1 MIAFAAAL
9 AGTFQYDDF
18 ALLSDPGITSPGG
31 WVDCFRLLQ
40 TRPLTWFSFWL
51 NYQTAGEH
59 AWVWHAVN
67 LILHV
72 AVALL
77 LWDVLRRLIA
87 PQAALIAALI
97 FAAHPMMAEPVNYI
111 FARGTLLAALFGLLA
126 VRSWTAPSLS
136 RLGKAEFGAAEF
148 GAAGGGTAERFGAE
162 WSAVAWFAAA
172 MLAKEEA
179 AALPVFLVLL
189 DWSRGRRLRLRPFG
203 SMFGVALVL
212 GLRVVWATSV
222 IAGSQAGA
230 QAGISP
236 LAYFAVQGVAIW
248 RYLRMLVL
256 PWGFTVDVEI
266 ARPPWALA
274 VLAWLGIAAVC
285 VAAARRFRDL
295 RAGFW
300 LLGGLVLLAPSSSI
314 LPASD
319 VAADRRLYLPMI
331 ALSAAIALVVLRVD
345 RRVLVLGLVAL
356 VGISFRYSLV
366 WRTPEALWSEAKEYA
381 PDKIRPR
388 LQLARALPPEGA
400 LRELAEAARMAPGD
414 SDIATEQGRVWLTA
428 GRPAE
433 ALAAFGR
440 ALALDPGDARAL
452 NNRGTALA
460 ALGQMSAARGDFER
474 ALERDPCLY
483 DARVN
488 LKRLGLGDA
497 PATGACRY
505 TPGELAELER

>member
-1 MIAFAAAL
+1 LGTEESGTTKFGTTKFGV
-9 AGTFQYDDF
+9 AG
-18 ALLSDPGITSPGG
+18 S
-31 WVDCFRLLQ
+31 
-40 TRPLTWFSFWL
+40 
-51 NYQTAGEH
+51 
-59 AWVWHAVN
+59 
-67 LILHV
+67 
-72 AVALL
+72 
-77 LWDVLRRLIA
+77 
-87 PQAALIAALI
+87 
-97 FAAHPMMAEPVNYI
+97 
-111 FARGTLLAALFGLLA
+111 
-126 VRSWTAPSLS
+126 
-136 RLGKAEFGAAEF
+136 
-148 GAAGGGTAERFGAE
+148 GAAGLGAAERFGAE
-162 WSAVAWFAAA
+162 WAAVAWFSAA

-189 DWSRGRRLRLRPFG
+189 DWSRGRKLPLPPLG
-203 SMFGVALVL
+203 AMFGVALAF
-212 GLRVVWATSV
+212 GLRVVWATSA

-266 ARPPWALA
+266 ARPHWALA
-274 VLAWLGIAAVC
+274 ALAWLGIAAVC
-285 VAAARRFRDL
+285 IVAARRFRDL

-300 LLGGLVLLAPSSSI
+300 VLGGLVLLAPSSSI

-319 VAADRRLYLPMI
+319 LAADRRLYLPMI
-331 ALSAAIALVVLRVD
+331 ALSAALALVVPRVD
-345 RRVLVLGLVAL
+345 RRVLALALVAL
-356 VGISFRYSLV
+356 IGISVRYSLV
-366 WRTPEALWSEAKEYA
+366 WRTPEALWSEAKDHA

-388 LQLARALPPEGA
+388 LQLARALPPEAA
-400 LRELAEAARMAPGD
+400 LRELAEDARMAPGD
-414 SDIATEQGRVWLTA
+414 ADIATEQGRVWLTA

-460 ALGQMSAARGDFER
+460 ALGQMSAARADFER
-474 ALERDPCLY
+474 ALARDPCLF

-488 LKRLGLGDA
+488 LKRLGLGDVEA
-497 PATGACRY
+497 GGACRY